1 MEIKE
6 IDNLAKLCRIELS
19 DDEKVELLKEM
30 DTILDFVN
38 QIQTVKVDDEKKEAG
53 TLRNVLREDKEP
65 HESGQFT
72 ESILSEAPGKEGGYF
87 KVKKIL

>member
-19 DDEKVELLKEM
+19 GDEKVELLKEM
-30 DTILDFVN
+30 DAILDFVN
-38 QIQTVKVDDEKKEAG
+38 QIQAVKIGDKQKEVG
-53 TLRNVLREDKEP
+53 KLRNVFREDEKP

-72 ESILSEAPGKEGGYF
+72 EPILSEAPREEGGYF